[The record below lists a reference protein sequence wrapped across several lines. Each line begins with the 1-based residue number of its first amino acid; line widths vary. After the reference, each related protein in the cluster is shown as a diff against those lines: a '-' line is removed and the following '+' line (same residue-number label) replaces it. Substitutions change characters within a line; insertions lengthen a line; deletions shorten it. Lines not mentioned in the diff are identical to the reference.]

1 MIIPREREAN
11 DTELPLILANG
22 EAARIALS

>member
-11 DTELPLILANG
+11 DTELPLILANR
-22 EAARIALS
+22 EAATIELL